1 MSVLVQDVSHRPQYQ
16 SSEMITDQQANDI
29 PKIYGNLWTADL
41 SEMDEP
47 GSDY

>member
-1 MSVLVQDVSHRPQYQ
+1 MLVLVQDVSHRPQYQ
-16 SSEMITDQQANDI
+16 SSEMITDQQTND
-29 PKIYGNLWTADL
+29 KLWTVDL